1 MAKLTSKVLES
12 VYTKLDDTILKHA
25 SKHGMFLIGGTAIDV
40 CCKKLGIRN
49 WRQRSKN
56 DFDFVCGHDSEEL
69 IKFINKLI
77 SIGFEINVSDDYMV
91 ILEHP
96 KHDISVDVL
105 IDYGFREEDEY
116 KIGDTLVA
124 NPIYLFTSKF
134 SRYIT
139 KSPNPERDFND
150 LVQILQ
156 IIDGFN
162 LFDEFESEIYKSSYG
177 ESELEEINKMIEYAL
192 QIQASDDK

>member
-1 MAKLTSKVLES
+1 
-12 VYTKLDDTILKHA
+12 
-25 SKHGMFLIGGTAIDV
+25 
-40 CCKKLGIRN
+40 
-49 WRQRSKN
+49 
-56 DFDFVCGHDSEEL
+56 
-69 IKFINKLI
+69 
-77 SIGFEINVSDDYMV
+77 
-91 ILEHP
+91 
-96 KHDISVDVL
+96 VDVL